1 MNLKNIFSILFVI
14 LFFSCEINET
24 AINSNNLL
32 LGSWIK
38 PKYDSETTTY
48 KISDNKF
55 KTHLIG
61 GFSTLFLKENQI
73 RLSTSSF
80 SKEGKAN
87 NLNNINFS
95 GNLGVDFNYNL
106 NTNWSLHI
114 NPMFKTQ
121 LNTFNKNP
129 DRFQPYTIG
138 IYTGIH
144 YQF

>member
-32 LGSWIK
+32 LGSWIE

-61 GFSTLFLKENQI
+61 GFSTLFLKENH
-73 RLSTSSF
+73 
-80 SKEGKAN
+80 
-87 NLNNINFS
+87 
-95 GNLGVDFNYNL
+95 DF
-106 NTNWSLHI
+106 
-114 NPMFKTQ
+114 
-121 LNTFNKNP
+121 
-129 DRFQPYTIG
+129 
-138 IYTGIH
+138 
-144 YQF
+144 